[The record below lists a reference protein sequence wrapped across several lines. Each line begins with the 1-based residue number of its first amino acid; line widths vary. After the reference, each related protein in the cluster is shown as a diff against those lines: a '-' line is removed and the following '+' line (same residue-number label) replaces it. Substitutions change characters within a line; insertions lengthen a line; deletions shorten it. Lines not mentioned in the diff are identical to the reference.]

1 MRCVGTGRAEG
12 SASSLDLSCRR
23 RSLGKG
29 GRGDYTLKFQ
39 QRHKVVD
46 RMAFSLSSALCL
58 LITESIESKASRVM
72 AKNTRKIKPAN
83 HGTRPASSK
92 ARKAKRA
99 KVRT

>member
-1 MRCVGTGRAEG
+1 MPGRSVPRWLPSHVLPRG
-12 SASSLDLSCRR
+12 R

-29 GRGDYTLKFQ
+29 GRGDYTLLLQ
-39 QRHKVVD
+39 LKVCFAD
-46 RMAFSLSSALCL
+46 AMFLSSPLVDFL
-58 LITESIESKASRVM
+58 SITESIESKASRVM